1 MADFLNPVNGY
12 RGQLAL
18 QGKTPKDH
26 RKENL
31 KLIQQKAEEV
41 KRKEEEKEVASS
53 YEPFKMTKFKN
64 VPSKVKENLS

>member
-53 YEPFKMTKFKN
+53 Y
-64 VPSKVKENLS
+64 